1 MQDVAQQML
10 RNVPLAVDLDETLIS
25 TDSLHESCLGCLKL
39 RPRDWQAFSQA
50 LRRGKAAFKRE
61 IASRLDFEAGLLPYN
76 HALLEYLRC
85 EKQAGRRLGLFTA
98 SDQIVADK
106 VADHL
111 GLFNVACGSDGVTNL
126 DGARKAEAIR
136 TLLGERF
143 AYAGNAAVDKPIFE
157 CAEAVVLVGDIPF
170 LKQLLP
176 TDKTIEATFPTAPS
190 TLRTWVKQ
198 LRIHHWIKN
207 ILVFAAPLFAFKIG
221 SPDVLLQTVAL
232 FLAMGCLAS
241 ATYVINDLFDLPAD
255 REHRTKRFRPLA
267 AGVIAVRKASLAA
280 AAMLAATIVLA
291 SFLSWSSVAVLGA
304 YFVMTM
310 AYSFALKRQ
319 PIVDVI
325 VLAGLFTLRVLAGS
339 VLLPQPASPW
349 LLTFSMLF
357 FTCLAIL
364 KRYIELNQL
373 VAARGNDVQ
382 ARGYTV
388 KDIPLLLASG
398 IASGFASIVIFT
410 LYMTQEQYPRQI
422 YGHPQLLW
430 MLMPLILVWILR
442 IWHLAVHGRMNDDPL
457 LFAFSDRFS
466 LALGACGALV
476 LVGAWS

>member
-1 MQDVAQQML
+1 MQDVAQQIQ
-10 RNVPLAVDLDETLIS
+10 RDVPLAVDLDETLIS
-25 TDSLHESCLGCLKL
+25 TNSLHETCLSCLRL
-39 RPRDWQAFSQA
+39 RPHWPALSQA
-50 LRRGKAAFKRE
+50 LLRGKAAFKRE
-61 IASRLDFEAGLLPYN
+61 VASRIDFEPALLPYN

-111 GLFNVACGSDGVTNL
+111 GLFDVACGSDGVTNL
-126 DGARKAEAIR
+126 NGAKKAAAIR

-143 AYAGNAAVDKPIFE
+143 AYAGDAAADKPIFE
-157 CAEAVVLVGDIPF
+157 CAETVVLVGDIPF

-176 TDKTIEATFPTAPS
+176 TDKTIEATFPAAPS
-190 TLRTWVKQ
+190 TLRMWVKQ
-198 LRIHHWIKN
+198 LRIHHWMKN

-221 SPDVLLQTVAL
+221 SPEILLQAVAL

-241 ATYVINDLFDLPAD
+241 ATYVVNDLLDLATD

-267 AGVIAVRKASLAA
+267 AGVIPVRQAALAA
-280 AAMLAATIVLA
+280 ATMVATMIVLA
-291 SFLSWSSVAVLGA
+291 SFLSWSVVAALGV

-310 AYSFALKRQ
+310 AYSFGLKRQ
-319 PIVDVI
+319 PIIDVI
-325 VLAGLFTLRVLAGS
+325 VLAGLFTLRVLAGGA
-339 VLLPQPASPW
+339 LLSQPTSPW

-357 FTCLAIL
+357 FIGLAIL
-364 KRYIELNQL
+364 KRYVELSQL
-373 VAARGNDVQ
+373 VAAGGNDVEV
-382 ARGYTV
+382 RGYTV

-422 YGHPQLLW
+422 YRHPQFLW
-430 MLMPLILVWILR
+430 LLMPLILVWILR
-442 IWHLAVHGRMNDDPL
+442 IWHLAVHGRVNDDPL
-457 LFAFSDRFS
+457 LFAFRDRFS
-466 LALGACGALV
+466 LGLVACGALV
-476 LVGAWS
+476 LAGAWS